1 MEVSILVPGSAD
13 RPTTEVEVAPKLLK
27 ARNLLNHELLL
38 TFLEL
43 CPMAKCLTVFHG
55 ADERGDPAEVEH
67 QNHGDVQT
75 INSWLVDLL
84 VKLHAA

>member
-1 MEVSILVPGSAD
+1 MEVSVLVPGSTD
-13 RPTTEVEVAPKLLK
+13 RPTTEVKVAPELLK

-43 CPMAKCLTVFHG
+43 CSMAKCLAVFHG
-55 ADERGDPAEVEH
+55 ADKRGDPAEVEH

-75 INSWLVDLL
+75 IHSRLVNLL
-84 VKLHAA
+84 VKLHTT